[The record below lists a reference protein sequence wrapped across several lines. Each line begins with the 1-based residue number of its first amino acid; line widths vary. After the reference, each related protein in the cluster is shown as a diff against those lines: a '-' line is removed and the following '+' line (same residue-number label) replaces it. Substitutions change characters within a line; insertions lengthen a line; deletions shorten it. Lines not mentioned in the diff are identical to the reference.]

1 MNGRTRGIAG
11 LLGTAALA
19 GCLSSV
25 PEGQINRPSRPP
37 ARLGSA
43 IVIDGEQLWARGGAL
58 LDGLIGRAGNLLV
71 DRGGASRCPSLTLR
85 GPKTL
90 IGTSNPRVYVD
101 GTLFDD
107 TCILDQIRARDVER
121 VEVYPG
127 GSTHRPGYRPS
138 PFGLVL
144 VFLTGGESS
153 R

>member
-1 MNGRTRGIAG
+1 MSSRTMRIAG
-11 LLGTAALA
+11 LLGAIALA
-19 GCLSSV
+19 GCLSSA
-25 PEGQINRPSRPP
+25 PEGQITRPSRSP
-37 ARLGSA
+37 ARVGSA

-58 LDGLIGRAGNLLV
+58 LDGLIGRASNLRV
-71 DRGGASRCPSLTLR
+71 DRAGGSGCPSLTLR

-90 IGTSNPRVYVD
+90 IGISNPRVYVD
-101 GTLFDD
+101 GTAFDD

-144 VFLTGGESS
+144 VFLTGGESK